1 MRPTRE
7 RRMAPVTSTHTKTC
21 MSERERV
28 LAAIA
33 RIEAK
38 LAAVTDEP
46 SRFYYRQCLIGWRQH
61 LARLG

>member
-1 MRPTRE
+1 
-7 RRMAPVTSTHTKTC
+7 MAPVTSTHTKTC